1 MKRNNLHSNLQF
13 IPTDILLMS
22 LPPIVNLLFM
32 HYYFYFAKLLEL
44 TFLYSCF
51 ANSMSVVFDVY
62 VLAFLLSWLCRG
74 RIKCAF
80 TITYF
85 ITLVWAF
92 VNVFYSRFFDHY
104 LPLSAV
110 SSAGGLADSTTIAAM
125 TDGFRL
131 CDLFFLL
138 SPVLFFYIYR
148 SVKTTCI
155 NLRKCLKLLIPPILS
170 LFLTIVLLSAYYFVQ
185 PRYRDSF
192 HLYWIHVKGLLYDI
206 TCNAMPNLTHFQSG
220 SIRVLLFET
229 YNIVMP
235 YTLTDGER
243 LTIRQYVTP
252 TEQRFS
258 KHTKPAEIKNVI
270 VILLESMLSHP
281 IGLVENGRE
290 VMPFLNSLR
299 ADPTVYYNGCVI
311 SDIVGG
317 ESGDGQFIIMNG
329 LLPLRYK
336 ATVSSV
342 TSNTLL
348 ALPKQLER
356 QMGIS
361 KSTVIIPTKPTMWQ
375 QNDMNVAYGIK
386 QMFSLKD
393 IQAAEQVSDIND
405 AHIFNF
411 AASKLDSEDKPFFH
425 LILSLSTHSPYD
437 KYVGENLFNGSTT
450 YSQEY
455 CNYLN
460 TCHFLDE
467 QLRHYFEN
475 LKLKGFYDQSLIVLV
490 ADHFA
495 HINRLRAGEEVK
507 PYTPLF
513 IIGGNI
519 DNSTAWQGE
528 CHQLDI
534 YTTLIDVLNLGN
546 TWYGLGHTL
555 LLPNYVNS
563 VDSHTFDI
571 SELIINGDYFAP

>member
-1 MKRNNLHSNLQF
+1 MRKCNLRSHLQH
-13 IPTDILLMS
+13 IPANILLLS
-22 LPPIVNLLFM
+22 LLPIANLLFM
-32 HYYFYFAKLLEL
+32 HYYFYFAGLLEL
-44 TFLYSCF
+44 TFLYSGI
-51 ANSMSVVFDVY
+51 ANLMSVVFDVY
-62 VLAFLLSWLCRG
+62 VLAFLILCFSRG
-74 RIKCAF
+74 KIKCAF
-80 TITYF
+80 AITQG
-85 ITLVWAF
+85 ITLVWTF
-92 VNVFYSRFFDHY
+92 VNVFYSRFFDQY

-110 SSAGGLADSTTIAAM
+110 ASAGGLADRTTIAAM

-131 CDLFFLL
+131 CDFFFLF
-138 SPVLFFYIYR
+138 SPILFFYIYR
-148 SVKTTCI
+148 SIKTIHI
-155 NLRKCLKLLIPPILS
+155 NLRKCLQLLLPPVIS
-170 LFLTIVLLSAYYFVQ
+170 LFLTITLLSAYYFVQ
-185 PRYRDSF
+185 PRYRNSL
-192 HLYWIHVKGLLYDI
+192 HLFGIHLKGVLYDT

-229 YNIVMP
+229 YNILIP
-235 YTLTDGER
+235 YTLTDEER
-243 LTIRQYVTP
+243 LTINRFISSIG
-252 TEQRFS
+252 QRS
-258 KHTKPAEIKNVI
+258 SAHTRPAEINNVI

-281 IGLVENGRE
+281 IGLVENGHE
-290 VMPFLNSLR
+290 VTPFLNSLR
-299 ADPTVYYNGCVI
+299 ADSSVYYNGYVI
-311 SDIVGG
+311 SDIWGG

-336 ATVSSV
+336 ATVGSV
-342 TSNTLL
+342 SSNTLL
-348 ALPKQLER
+348 ALPKLLEGQL
-356 QMGIS
+356 GIS
-361 KSTVIIPTKPTMWQ
+361 MSTIFIPTKPGLWQ
-375 QNDMNVAYGIK
+375 QNDMNRAYGIK

-393 IQAAEQVSDIND
+393 IQTSERVSDIND

-411 AASKLDSEDKPFFH
+411 AASKLNSEEKPFFH

-437 KYVGENLFNGSTT
+437 RYTGKNIFNGSKN

-467 QLRHYFEN
+467 QLCRYFES
-475 LKLKGFYDQSLIVLV
+475 LKSNGLYDQSLIVIA
-490 ADHFA
+490 ADHYA
-495 HINRLRAGEEVK
+495 HISGLRMEGKIK

-519 DNSTAWQGE
+519 DNSTAWQRE

-534 YTTLIDVLNLGN
+534 YTTLIDVLNLGS

-555 LLPNYVNS
+555 LSPNYVNS

>member
-1 MKRNNLHSNLQF
+1 MKNSKLYSYLQQ
-13 IPTDILLMS
+13 IPTNVLLLS
-22 LPPIVNLLFM
+22 LPSIVNLIFM
-32 HYYFYFAKLLEL
+32 HYYFYFASLLEL

-51 ANSMSVVFDVY
+51 ANFMSVVFDVY

-74 RIKCAF
+74 KIKCAF
-80 TITYF
+80 AITYC

-92 VNVFYSRFFDHY
+92 VNVFYSRFFNHY
-104 LPLSAV
+104 LPLSSI

-125 TDGFRL
+125 SDGFCL
-131 CDLFFLL
+131 CDFFFLL
-138 SPVLFFYIYR
+138 SLVLFFYIYR
-148 SVKTTCI
+148 SVKTIHI
-155 NLRKCLKLLIPPILS
+155 NIRKCLKLLIPPILS
-170 LFLTIVLLSAYYFVQ
+170 LFLTIALLSAYYFVQ
-185 PRYRDSF
+185 PRYRNSL
-192 HLYWIHVKGLLYDI
+192 HLFWIHVNGVLYDI

-220 SIRVLLFET
+220 SIRVVLFET
-229 YNIVMP
+229 YNILMP
-235 YTLTDGER
+235 YTLTNKER
-243 LTIRQYVTP
+243 LTINRYVTP
-252 TEQRFS
+252 TEQRAS
-258 KHTKPAEIKNVI
+258 GHIIPADIKNVI

-281 IGLVENGRE
+281 IGLIENGRE
-290 VMPFLNSLR
+290 VTPFLNSLR
-299 ADPTVYYNGCVI
+299 ADSTVYYNGCVI
-311 SDIVGG
+311 SDIWGG

-348 ALPKQLER
+348 SLPKLLER
-356 QMGIS
+356 QLGIS
-361 KSTVIIPTKPTMWQ
+361 KSTIIIPTKPTMWQ

-393 IQAAEQVSDIND
+393 IQATEQVSDIND

-411 AASKLDSEDKPFFH
+411 AAKKLDSEDEPFFH

-437 KYVGENLFNGSTT
+437 RYIGKNLFNGSTA

-475 LKLKGFYDQSLIVLV
+475 LKSKGLYDQSLIVLV

-495 HINRLRAGEEVK
+495 HINRLRAGEEIK

-528 CHQLDI
+528 CHQLDV
-534 YTTLIDVLNLGN
+534 YTTLVDILNLGG
-546 TWYGLGHTL
+546 TWHGLGHTL
-555 LLPNYVNS
+555 LLPNYINS
-563 VDSHTFDI
+563 VDTHTFDI

>member
-1 MKRNNLHSNLQF
+1 MRKCNLRSHLQH
-13 IPTDILLMS
+13 IPANILLLS
-22 LPPIVNLLFM
+22 LLPIANLLFM
-32 HYYFYFAKLLEL
+32 HYYFYFASLLEL
-44 TFLYSCF
+44 TFMYSGI
-51 ANSMSVVFDVY
+51 ANLMSVVFDVY
-62 VLAFLLSWLCRG
+62 VLVFLISCLCRG
-74 RIKCAF
+74 KIKCAF
-80 TITYF
+80 AITQG
-85 ITLVWAF
+85 ITLAWAF

-110 SSAGGLADSTTIAAM
+110 ASAGGLADSTTIAAM

-131 CDLFFLL
+131 CDLFFLF

-148 SVKTTCI
+148 SVKTIHI
-155 NLRKCLKLLIPPILS
+155 NLRKCLLLLLPPVIS
-170 LFLTIVLLSAYYFVQ
+170 LFLTITLLSAYYFVQ
-185 PRYRDSF
+185 PRYRNSF
-192 HLYWIHVKGLLYDI
+192 HLFGIHLKGVLYDT

-229 YNIVMP
+229 YNILIP
-235 YTLTDGER
+235 YTLTDEER
-243 LTIRQYVTP
+243 LTISRFISP
-252 TEQRFS
+252 IGQRS
-258 KHTKPAEIKNVI
+258 SAHTRPAEIKNVI

-281 IGLVENGRE
+281 IGLVENGHE
-290 VMPFLNSLR
+290 VTPFLNSLR
-299 ADPTVYYNGCVI
+299 TDSSVYYNGCVI
-311 SDIVGG
+311 SDIWGG
-317 ESGDGQFIIMNG
+317 ESSDGQFIIMNG
-329 LLPLRYK
+329 LLPLRDRT
-336 ATVSSV
+336 TVSCV
-342 TSNTLL
+342 TDNTLL
-348 ALPKQLER
+348 ALPRLLER

-361 KSTVIIPTKPTMWQ
+361 MSTIIIPTRPNMWQ

-386 QMFSLKD
+386 QMFALKD
-393 IQAAEQVSDIND
+393 LQTAESVSDLND

-411 AASKLDSEDKPFFH
+411 ATKIHDSEEKPFFH

-437 KYVGENLFNGSTT
+437 RYTGKNIFNSSKN

-467 QLRHYFEN
+467 QLSHYFEG
-475 LKLKGFYDQSLIVLV
+475 LKSKGLYDKSLIVITS
-490 ADHFA
+490 DHHA
-495 HINRLRAGEEVK
+495 HISRLHMEGK
-507 PYTPLF
+507 IIPYTPLF

-534 YTTLIDVLNLGN
+534 YTTLLDVLNLGN

-555 LLPNYVNS
+555 LSPNYVNS